1 MFGAGDAV
9 NSYRAGINLLEEMD
23 AFASLATAPYLVGW
37 SAVIFRRRRMKNGK
51 QVTETGRDCIGVAV
65 LMGQGLSSLDATM
78 RVGIFEQAFD
88 RWRRQYGGMG
98 VDRVKELK
106 RLQY

>member
-1 MFGAGDAV
+1 
-9 NSYRAGINLLEEMD
+9 
-23 AFASLATAPYLVGW
+23 
-37 SAVIFRRRRMKNGK
+37 MKNGK

-78 RVGIFEQAFD
+78 RIGIFEQTYD